1 MRASYLKFLLAACV
15 IAPVIAQAGEN
26 NPFVP
31 SSATSP
37 EIEQRLRALEERA
50 MEAERRLGEMTMDQ
64 LPGVDVG
71 LLDGVSAAIQGVTG
85 DTEII
90 GRING
95 KCLIKRSGSGA
106 SGRLEEAPAGSA
118 CIPGTTISNPTAGA
132 E

>member
-15 IAPVIAQAGEN
+15 IAPAIAQAGEN

-64 LPGVDVG
+64 LPGVDAG

-95 KCLIKRSGSGA
+95 KCLVKRGG
-106 SGRLEEAPAGSA
+106 GRLEEAPAGSA